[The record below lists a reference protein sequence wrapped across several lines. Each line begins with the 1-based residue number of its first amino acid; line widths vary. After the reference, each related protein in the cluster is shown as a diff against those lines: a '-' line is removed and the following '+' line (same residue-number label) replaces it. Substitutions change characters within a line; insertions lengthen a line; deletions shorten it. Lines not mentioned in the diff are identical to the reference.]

1 MTHSSPEA
9 IVASLTGKQRSIV
22 VDGPTS
28 FAEADALPE
37 GLFDEDLVW
46 DRETGDETFFWRE
59 TELGHAV
66 RELLSVQDPD
76 RSGII

>member
-1 MTHSSPEA
+1 MKVMTHSSPEA
-9 IVASLTGKQRSIV
+9 IVASLTDLQRTIV

-46 DRETGDETFFWRE
+46 DRETGDETFFWQE
-59 TELGHAV
+59 TELGRGV
-66 RELLSVQDPD
+66 RELLSTQDLG
-76 RSGII
+76 R